1 MLKSHFLGFI
11 AVCGLLLTGCSSSD
25 NELHLYTWGNYIK
38 PSLLERF
45 EQEHQ
50 CKITIDTY
58 DSNEAM
64 YAKLKAGAT
73 GYDILFPSTYIFELM
88 HEQGMLQDLD
98 AAKLPNLKQLDPFYT
113 AMIPEKLRQAGV
125 PYMLTYTGIGFRKD
139 KAPNLPHT
147 WAVFADANF
156 KGRMTMLNDMRE
168 ALGAGLKHLGYSIN
182 TVDPI
187 QVQQAADLVI
197 QWKRNLA
204 KFESEQYQN
213 GIAGGEYL
221 IAQGY
226 SGDVLQVMQEHPM
239 VGFFLPNEGTNL
251 SLDLMVIP
259 QQAPNRELAMAFI
272 NFLLDPEVA
281 AENIA
286 YAFYIC
292 PNLGA
297 YELLPPA
304 LRNNP
309 ALFPDQAIIK
319 KSELI
324 KNLGANTRL
333 YTEAWDQVKGAQF

>member
-1 MLKSHFLGFI
+1 MLTRKLAGLFAICGFF
-11 AVCGLLLTGCSSSD
+11 LTGCSSSD

-45 EQEHQ
+45 EKEHD
-50 CKITIDTY
+50 CRVTIDTY

-88 HEQGMLQDLD
+88 VEQGMLQELD
-98 AAKLPNLKQLDPFYT
+98 KEKLPNMKELDPFYL
-113 AMIPEKLRQAGV
+113 AMIPEKQRQAGV
-125 PYMLTYTGIGFRKD
+125 PYMLTYTGIAFRKD
-139 KAPNLPHT
+139 KTPKLPHS
-147 WAVFADANF
+147 WSVFADTQF

-168 ALGAGLKHLGYSIN
+168 ALGAALKHLGYSIN
-182 TVDPI
+182 TFDPAQI
-187 QVQQAADLVI
+187 KKAADLLI
-197 QWKRNLA
+197 QWKHNLA

-226 SGDVLQVMQEHPM
+226 SGDVLQVMQEHAM
-239 VGFFLPNEGTNL
+239 VGFFLPEEGTNI

-259 QQAPNRELAMAFI
+259 QHAPHRELALAFI

-281 AENIA
+281 AENIGYA
-286 YAFYIC
+286 YYIC

-297 YELLPPA
+297 YERLPKA
-304 LRNNP
+304 LRENP
-309 ALFPDQAIIK
+309 ALFPDEAIIK

-324 KNLGANTRL
+324 QNLGAHTRL
-333 YTEAWDQVKGAQF
+333 YTEAWDHVKGAEF